1 MQQWLLSE
9 HTDKTGN
16 QCLARIQ
23 IEEIEFE
30 NWEDFDFKYLRLS
43 MERKLMIDW

>member
-9 HTDKTGN
+9 RIDKTN
-16 QCLARIQ
+16 QCLVSNQVEEMQ
-23 IEEIEFE
+23 IE
-30 NWEDFDFKYLRLS
+30 NWEHFDFKYLRLS